1 MNAFIAFLSQASLPE
16 DCQRIFHGRGGR
28 FPGAE
33 HLCLDWYPP
42 ALLLTS
48 FRELS
53 ETEISEVR
61 TAIEAFWH
69 RLQPDAPL
77 NLVFQHRSGLG
88 TRTELL
94 CGDLPESH
102 VITELGLKYLVHLLR
117 GQNHG
122 LFLDMREGRRFVREQ
137 AAGKKVLNLF
147 SYTCAFSVAALAG
160 GAEEVVNIDMAKG
173 ALSIGKQN
181 HQLNGIEGRA
191 RFLGHDIFS
200 SWGKL
205 TRYGPYE
212 LVIAD
217 PPSNQKGSFIATKD
231 YVRLLRRLP
240 ELVAPGGEL
249 LLCLN
254 APELGSDFLMQ
265 QVKDTAPSLEY
276 IGRIANPAIYADI
289 DEEKSLKVL
298 HYRKADV

>member
-1 MNAFIAFLSQASLPE
+1 MNAFFEFMQQASLPE

-28 FPGAE
+28 FVGAE

-48 FRELS
+48 FRELD
-53 ETEISEVR
+53 EQELAEVR
-61 TAIEAFWH
+61 SAVESFWQ
-69 RLQPDAPL
+69 RVSPQLPL

-94 CGDLPESH
+94 SGELPETH
-102 VITELGLKYLVHLLR
+102 VISELGLKYLVHLLR

-122 LFLDMREGRRFVREQ
+122 LFLDMREGRRFVREH
-137 AAGKKVLNLF
+137 ADGKKVLNLF
-147 SYTCAFSVAALAG
+147 SYTCAFSVAARAG

-181 HQLNGIEGRA
+181 HQLNGIDGGA

-205 TRYGPYE
+205 TRYGPYD

-240 ELVAPGGEL
+240 ELVAPGGDV

-265 QVKDTAPSLEY
+265 QVKDTAPALEFV
-276 IGRIANPAIYADI
+276 GRVANPEVYADV

-298 HYRKADV
+298 HYRKTAE